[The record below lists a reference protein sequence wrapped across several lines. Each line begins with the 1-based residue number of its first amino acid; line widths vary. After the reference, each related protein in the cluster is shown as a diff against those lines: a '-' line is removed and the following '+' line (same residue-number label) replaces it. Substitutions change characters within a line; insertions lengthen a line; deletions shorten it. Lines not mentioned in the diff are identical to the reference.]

1 MSTGNANPNV
11 SNQASIVVRPIF
23 TGDYAAAD
31 EGSYFTSWMAATANT
46 AVATTTQALGTT
58 SPSLV
63 IFNGNPAGG
72 YNIYMRTVKFRMTA
86 VTTGATTVEHVGVLN
101 SSNVTHTTIPATGMS
116 APVNVNGA
124 SQQVSKAL
132 LYGGVNVCMTP
143 GQLAR
148 IVHTGPVAGS
158 IPIVLDAWTF
168 CYGEPVT
175 AQESFIETAATV
187 KSIKVSL
194 PPVII
199 APQQYYT
206 LGLWGAS
213 WAASAQ
219 TYRMDVGFIERPSGL

>member
-1 MSTGNANPNV
+1 MSTGHANPNV
-11 SNQASIVVRPIF
+11 SNQASTVSRIIF
-23 TGDYAAAD
+23 GGDYAAAD

-46 AVATTTQALGTT
+46 AVAVTTQALGTT
-58 SPSLV
+58 SPVLV
-63 IFNGNPAGG
+63 VFNGNPAGG
-72 YNIYMRTVKFRMTA
+72 YNVYMRTVKFRITA
-86 VTTGATTVEHVGVLN
+86 AQTGLTTVEHVGVLN

-116 APVNVNGA
+116 APVNVNG
-124 SQQVSKAL
+124 SSNNSSKTL

-148 IVHTGPVAGS
+148 IVHTGPVVGI
-158 IPIVLDAWTF
+158 IPIVLDAWIF
-168 CYGEPVT
+168 SYGG
-175 AQESFIETAATV
+175 ADMFGANQEAATTTKTV
-187 KSIKVSL
+187 TVAL

-213 WAASAQ
+213 MAASAA